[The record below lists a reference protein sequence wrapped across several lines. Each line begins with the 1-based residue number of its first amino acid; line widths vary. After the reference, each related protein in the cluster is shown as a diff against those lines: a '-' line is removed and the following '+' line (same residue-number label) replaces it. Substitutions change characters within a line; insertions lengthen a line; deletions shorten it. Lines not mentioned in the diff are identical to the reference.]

1 MKTPENQRPNDAVQ
15 YEQSWHDEHR
25 YDAIIFD
32 VGGTLI
38 GFPKLEPFQEFLVLA
53 KLPAA
58 EDDALAFRQRFLT
71 HVVAERDKVQ
81 GMGADEG
88 PLDAW
93 WRGIFDMTW
102 PDRPDLADEMY
113 QWLRQDRFD
122 RLFAD
127 VVPALQSLRDLGMP
141 MGVLSNFARRLETQ
155 LGIWGV
161 RDYFDFVIVSSV
173 VGMAKPDP
181 RIFDLA
187 ASEAGH
193 PAYRLLY
200 VGDHVSDDI
209 EGARGAGLDAVLV
222 DRWDHQPEALCS
234 RISSLEDLV
243 CYARLP
249 QSPAAA
255 ILLDMDGV
263 VLDSPPMHL
272 LSWQQTLEP
281 LGVDLRA
288 EDLFPLEGMPTERTA
303 QKLTELML
311 GQACSV
317 QEAQRLASRKR
328 ELFREIFRPTF
339 VPGIA
344 PLLHDLHGRGYRLG
358 LVTGSARSVV
368 DESFAPTGYAD
379 LFEVIVTGDDVSRGK
394 PDPEPYLAAA
404 RQLSVLP
411 ADCLVIENAPLG
423 IRSAREAGMGCV
435 ALATTLPTSRLSA
448 ADQVFANPTELRTWL
463 LSRWKSNP

>member
-1 MKTPENQRPNDAVQ
+1 MKTQENQRLNDAARHD
-15 YEQSWHDEHR
+15 QSRHDQRR

-38 GFPKLEPFQEFLVLA
+38 GFPKLEPFQDFLALA

-58 EDDALAFRQRFLT
+58 EDDAHAFRQRFIA
-71 HVVAERDKVQ
+71 HVVAERDNVQ
-81 GMGADEG
+81 GLGADEG

-93 WRGIFDMTW
+93 WRGIFGLTW

-127 VVPALQSLRDLGMP
+127 AVPALQALRDLGMP
-141 MGVLSNFARRLETQ
+141 MGVLSNFASRLETQ

-161 RDYFDFVIVSSV
+161 RGYFDFVIVSSV

-181 RIFDLA
+181 RIFGLA
-187 ASEAGH
+187 ASKAGH
-193 PAYRLLY
+193 PAHRLLY
-200 VGDHVSDDI
+200 VGDHVGDDI
-209 EGARGAGLDAVLV
+209 EGARGAGLDAVLI
-222 DRWDHQPEALCS
+222 DRWDRQPEALCS
-234 RISSLEDLV
+234 RISSLTDLV
-243 CYARLP
+243 DYI
-249 QSPAAA
+249 QSPKSPAPA

-272 LSWQQTLEP
+272 LSWQRTLEP
-281 LGVDLRA
+281 LGVRLGA
-288 EDLFPLEGMPTERTA
+288 EDIFPLEGMPTERTA

-311 GQACSV
+311 GRACSP

-328 ELFREIFRPTF
+328 ELFREIFQPTF

-344 PLLHDLHGRGYRLG
+344 PLLQDLYGRGYRLG

-394 PDPEPYLAAA
+394 PDPEPYQVAA
-404 RQLSVLP
+404 RQLNVPPS
-411 ADCLVIENAPLG
+411 DCLVIENAPLG
-423 IRSAREAGMGCV
+423 IRSARSAGMGCV
-435 ALATTLPTSRLSA
+435 ALTTTLPASRLAA
-448 ADQVFANPTELRTWL
+448 ADQVFAHATELRGWL
-463 LSRWKSNP
+463 LSRWKGNP